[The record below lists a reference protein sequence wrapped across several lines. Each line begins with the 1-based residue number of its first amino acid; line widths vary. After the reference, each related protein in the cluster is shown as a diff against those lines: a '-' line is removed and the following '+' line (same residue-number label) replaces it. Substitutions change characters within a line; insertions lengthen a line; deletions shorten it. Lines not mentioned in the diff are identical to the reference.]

1 MTRLATDV
9 GGTFT
14 DLVAYDEVSGK
25 ISFAKTLT
33 TVDDQSRGVLTVIE
47 NASAADDIALA
58 SVRFFVHGGTTV
70 INALTE
76 RKGVRTALVT
86 TRGFRDVL
94 EIGRGN
100 RPDLYNLHAR
110 TPAPYVPRRHRFEV
124 TERISARGDVL
135 TPLNE
140 AEIRPIA
147 ESCKAAG
154 IEAIA
159 VVFLHS
165 YANSTHEERCAERL
179 RELLPEVNVS
189 TSHQIS
195 RQWREYERTNTAVMN
210 AYVQPIIR
218 RYFLSLEEK
227 LAAKG
232 IDCDYFA
239 MQSNG
244 GVATFKQA
252 CDQPLTLVES
262 GPSGGIAGAVRIGA
276 ALGTDDILS
285 LDVGGTTAKC
295 SLVRDGR
302 PQLAS
307 QYRLEWSRVSPGYPV
322 QVPVVDIVEIGAG
335 GGSLAWTDDNGTLH
349 VGPQS
354 AGSTPGPVCY
364 ARGGTDPTLTDAKLV
379 TGILDPD
386 NFANGQMTLDLEAA
400 RQSFRALADRL
411 GGSIEET
418 AAAVIRIAEANM
430 INALKLVTV
439 QRGHDP
445 RELAFVVSGGAGPML
460 AARLGRDLKVRSTVI
475 PVFPGIFSAWGMLAA
490 LPKTDLRQTLY
501 QKVDD
506 AGLAVAHQAFEKLVE
521 QAVTYFGAGR
531 LDDLQLH
538 YSIEARYAGQE
549 HSVGADYDP
558 DGSTPDFLESFHA
571 AHESAYTFK
580 LVDSDVEITNLH
592 LQAELK
598 SSVIGLGTVTAHGQS
613 FDDALKGQRRLFLG
627 DSDGWVDCP
636 VMDRERLPID
646 RPIDGPLLIEEATT
660 TTLVLSG
667 QTLRRS
673 DTGMLLIF
681 EKAIT

>member
-14 DLVAYDEVSGK
+14 DLVAYDEDSGK

-47 NASAADDIALA
+47 DARDTDGISLE

-110 TPAPYVPRRHRFEV
+110 TPTPYVPRRHRFEV
-124 TERISARGDVL
+124 TERMTARGEVH
-135 TPLNE
+135 TPLDE
-140 AEIRPIA
+140 AEIGPIA
-147 ESCKAAG
+147 DRCKADG

-165 YANSTHEERCAERL
+165 YANDAHEELCAERL
-179 RELLPEVNVS
+179 RELLPDVNVS
-189 TSHQIS
+189 TSNQIS

-210 AYVQPIIR
+210 AYVQPIIG
-218 RYFLSLEEK
+218 RYFTSLEKK
-227 LAAKG
+227 LAEKG

-244 GVATFKQA
+244 GVATFKQV

-276 ALGTDDILS
+276 ALGTEDILS

-295 SLVRDGR
+295 SLVRNGR

-307 QYRLEWSRVSPGYPV
+307 QYKLQWSRVSPGYPV

-335 GGSLAWTDDNGTLH
+335 GGSQAWMDDNELLH

-364 ARGGTDPTLTDAKLV
+364 ARGGTEPTLTDAKLV

-386 NFANGQMTLDLEAA
+386 NFANGQMTLDLDAA
-400 RQSFRALADRL
+400 RQSFQPLADRL
-411 GGSIEET
+411 NASIEDA

-445 RELAFVVSGGAGPML
+445 RDLALVVSGGAGPML
-460 AARLGRDLKVRSTVI
+460 AARLGRELKVRATVI

-490 LPKTDLRQTLY
+490 LPKTDLRQTLFH
-501 QKVDD
+501 KVDA
-506 AGLAVAHQAFEKLVE
+506 AGLAIAESAFERLVE
-521 QAVTYFGAGR
+521 QAVAYFGAGNR
-531 LDDLQLH
+531 DALNLH

-549 HSVGADYDP
+549 HSVGADFDP
-558 DGSTPDFLESFHA
+558 GGTLPDFLASFHA
-571 AHESAYTFK
+571 AHESAYTFM
-580 LVDSDVEITNLH
+580 LEHSDVEITNLH

-598 SSVIGLGTVTAHGQS
+598 SSVIGLGTVNADGLT
-613 FDDALKGQRRLFLG
+613 FDGALKGHRTLFLG
-627 DSDGWVDCP
+627 DDAGWVECP
-636 VMDRERLPID
+636 VLDREKLPVD
-646 RPIDGPLLIEEATT
+646 QPIEGPLLIEEATT
-660 TTLVLSG
+660 TTLTLPG
-667 QTLRRS
+667 QSLRRS
-673 DTGMLLIF
+673 PTGVLIIT
-681 EKAIT
+681 EKGRA